1 MFTGIV
7 EEKGKIKS
15 IQQGS
20 KSIRLTIGADVVLK
34 GLKIG
39 ESVAVSG
46 VCLTVTDIFSDS
58 FASDVMPETLRKT
71 AFSNLKIGDIVNL
84 ERAMRADG
92 RFGGHMV
99 AGHIDGTGT
108 IADIKREDNAVWLKI
123 TASPD
128 ILKYVI
134 DKGSI
139 AIDGISLTVAEIEKD
154 YLSVS
159 LIPHTIK
166 ETSLLKK
173 NTGDAVN
180 LECDMVGKYIYK
192 FLNTGSESSLALA
205 SSAESTGKIDI
216 DFLKKHG
223 F

>member
-15 IQQGS
+15 IQPGV
-20 KSIRLTIGADVVLK
+20 KSIRLTIGAGVVLE

-39 ESVAVSG
+39 ESIAVSG

-58 FASDVMPETLRKT
+58 FASDVMPETLRLT
-71 AFSNLKIGDIVNL
+71 AFANLKIGDVVNL

-108 IADIKREDNAVWLKI
+108 ITEIKREDNAVWVKI
-123 TASPD
+123 KASPD
-128 ILKYVI
+128 ILKYVV

-139 AIDGISLTVAEIEKD
+139 AIDGISLTVAEAGKD
-154 YLSVS
+154 YISVS
-159 LIPHTIK
+159 LIPLTIK

-173 NTGDAVN
+173 NIGDYVN
-180 LECDMVGKYIYK
+180 LECDLVGKYIYK
-192 FLNTGSESSLALA
+192 FLNS
-205 SSAESTGKIDI
+205 GKEENKTIDI

>member
-20 KSIRLTIGADVVLK
+20 KSIRLTIEAGIVLQ

-39 ESVAVSG
+39 ESIAVSG
-46 VCLTVTDIFSDS
+46 VCLTATEISSDS

-99 AGHIDGTGT
+99 AGHIDGTGAIT
-108 IADIKREDNAVWLKI
+108 DIKREDNAVWLKI
-123 TASPD
+123 KAAPD

-159 LIPHTIK
+159 LIPHTVK

-173 NTGDAVN
+173 NIGDAVN
-180 LECDMVGKYIYK
+180 LECDLVGKYIYK
-192 FLNTGSESSLALA
+192 FFNSDKDK
-205 SSAESTGKIDI
+205 TGKEESKTIDF

>member
-20 KSIRLTIGADVVLK
+20 KSIRLTIEADVVLK
-34 GLKIG
+34 GIKIG

-46 VCLTVTDIFSDS
+46 VCLTVIDIFSDG
-58 FASDVMPETLRKT
+58 FASDVMPETLRMT
-71 AFSNLKIGDIVNL
+71 AFSNLKIGDVVNL

-166 ETSLLKK
+166 ETSLLRK
-173 NTGDAVN
+173 NIGDAVN
-180 LECDMVGKYIYK
+180 LECDLVGKYIYK
-192 FLNTGSESSLALA
+192 YLNTGNKE
-205 SSAESTGKIDI
+205 ENKTIDI
-216 DFLKKHG
+216 DFLRKHG

>member
-134 DKGSI
+134 DKG
-139 AIDGISLTVAEIEKD
+139 
-154 YLSVS
+154 
-159 LIPHTIK
+159 
-166 ETSLLKK
+166 
-173 NTGDAVN
+173 
-180 LECDMVGKYIYK
+180 
-192 FLNTGSESSLALA
+192 
-205 SSAESTGKIDI
+205 
-216 DFLKKHG
+216 
-223 F
+223 

>member
-20 KSIRLTIGADVVLK
+20 KSIRLTIEADTVLQ

-39 ESVAVSG
+39 ESIAVSG
-46 VCLTVTDIFSDS
+46 VCLTATEISSDS

-99 AGHIDGTGT
+99 VGHIDGTGAIT
-108 IADIKREDNAVWLKI
+108 DIKREDNAVWLKI
-123 TASPD
+123 KAAPD

-159 LIPHTIK
+159 LIPHTVK

-173 NTGDAVN
+173 NIGDAVN
-180 LECDMVGKYIYK
+180 LECDLVGKYIYK
-192 FLNTGSESSLALA
+192 FFNSDKDK
-205 SSAESTGKIDI
+205 TGKEESKTIDF

>member
-15 IQQGS
+15 IQPGT
-20 KSIRLTIGADVVLK
+20 KSIRLTIGAGVVLE

-39 ESVAVSG
+39 DSIAVSG
-46 VCLTVTDIFSDS
+46 VCLTVVDIFSDS
-58 FASDVMPETLRKT
+58 FASDVMPETLRMT
-71 AFSNLKIGDIVNL
+71 AFANLKPGDSVNL
-84 ERAMRADG
+84 ERAMRSDG

-99 AGHIDGTGT
+99 AGHIDGTGVIT
-108 IADIKREDNAVWLKI
+108 DIRREDNAVWVKI
-123 TASPD
+123 KASPD
-128 ILKYVI
+128 ILKYVV

-139 AIDGISLTVAEIEKD
+139 AIDGISLTVAEVEKD

-159 LIPHTIK
+159 LIPHTAK

-173 NTGDAVN
+173 NMGDAVN
-180 LECDMVGKYIYK
+180 LECDVVGKYIYK
-192 FLNTGSESSLALA
+192 FLNADNE
-205 SSAESTGKIDI
+205 KKMNKPIDME
-216 DFLKKHG
+216 LLRKHG

>member
-20 KSIRLTIGADVVLK
+20 KSIRLTIEAGTVLQ

-46 VCLTVTDIFSDS
+46 VCLTVAELFSDS

-71 AFSNLKIGDIVNL
+71 AFSNLKIGDVVNL

-108 IADIKREDNAVWLKI
+108 ITDIKKEDNAVWIKI
-123 TASPD
+123 KASSD

-139 AIDGISLTVAEIEKD
+139 AIDGISLTVAEIGKD
-154 YLSVS
+154 YISVS
-159 LIPHTIK
+159 LIPLTAK
-166 ETSLLKK
+166 ETSILKK
-173 NTGDAVN
+173 NIGDAVN
-180 LECDMVGKYIYK
+180 LECDLVGKYIYK
-192 FLNTGSESSLALA
+192 FLNFGKEESK
-205 SSAESTGKIDI
+205 TIDF

>member
-20 KSIRLTIGADVVLK
+20 KSIRLTIGADIVLK

-46 VCLTVTDIFSDS
+46 VCLTVTDIYSDS

-108 IADIKREDNAVWLKI
+108 IVDIKREDNAVWVKI
-123 TASPD
+123 KASPD

-159 LIPHTIK
+159 LIPLTIK

-173 NTGDAVN
+173 NIGDAVN
-180 LECDMVGKYIYK
+180 LECDLVGKYIYK
-192 FLNTGSESSLALA
+192 FLNTGKESSLALA
-205 SSAESTGKIDI
+205 SSSESSSKIDI

>member
-15 IQQGS
+15 IQPGA
-20 KSIRLTIGADVVLK
+20 KSIRLTIGATVVLE

-58 FASDVMPETLRKT
+58 FASDVMPETLRMT
-71 AFSNLKIGDIVNL
+71 AFAALKIGDAVNL

-108 IADIKREDNAVWLKI
+108 IADIKREDNAVWIKI
-123 TASPD
+123 TASAD
-128 ILKYVI
+128 ILKYVVN
-134 DKGSI
+134 KGSI
-139 AIDGISLTVAEIEKD
+139 AIDGISLTVAEAGKD
-154 YLSVS
+154 YISVS

-166 ETSLLKK
+166 ETSLGKK
-173 NTGDAVN
+173 NIGDAVN
-180 LECDMVGKYIYK
+180 LECDLVGKYIYK
-192 FLNTGSESSLALA
+192 FLNPDNGDKANKT
-205 SSAESTGKIDI
+205 IDI

>member
-15 IQQGS
+15 IQPGT
-20 KSIRLTIGADVVLK
+20 KSIRLTIGAGVVLE

-39 ESVAVSG
+39 DSIAVSG
-46 VCLTVTDIFSDS
+46 VCLTVVDIFSDS
-58 FASDVMPETLRKT
+58 FASDVMPETLRMT
-71 AFSNLKIGDIVNL
+71 AFANLKPGDSVNL
-84 ERAMRADG
+84 ERAMRSDG

-99 AGHIDGTGT
+99 AGHIDGTGVIT
-108 IADIKREDNAVWLKI
+108 DIRREDNAVWVKI
-123 TASPD
+123 KASPD
-128 ILKYVI
+128 ILKYVV

-139 AIDGISLTVAEIEKD
+139 AIDGISLTVAEVQKD

-159 LIPHTIK
+159 LIPHTAK

-173 NTGDAVN
+173 NMGDAVN
-180 LECDMVGKYIYK
+180 LECDVVGKYIYK
-192 FLNTGSESSLALA
+192 FLNADNE
-205 SSAESTGKIDI
+205 KKMNKPIDME
-216 DFLKKHG
+216 LLRKHG